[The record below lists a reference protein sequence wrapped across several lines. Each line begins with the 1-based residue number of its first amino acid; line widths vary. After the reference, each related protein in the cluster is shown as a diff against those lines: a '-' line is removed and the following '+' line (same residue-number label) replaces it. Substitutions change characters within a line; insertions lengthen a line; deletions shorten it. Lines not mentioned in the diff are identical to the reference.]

1 VVETGTGG
9 KEGPYYEASRR
20 DITLGEG
27 RNSPRSVGLSSLSS
41 KLRSKRQK
49 QALMQNREMPSF
61 REARS
66 LRSKAEENHQSEDHD
81 VVVEFITCQY

>member
-9 KEGPYYEASRR
+9 KEAAYYEASRR

-41 KLRSKRQK
+41 KLRSKCQK

-66 LRSKAEENHQSEDHD
+66 LRSNASSSK
-81 VVVEFITCQY
+81 